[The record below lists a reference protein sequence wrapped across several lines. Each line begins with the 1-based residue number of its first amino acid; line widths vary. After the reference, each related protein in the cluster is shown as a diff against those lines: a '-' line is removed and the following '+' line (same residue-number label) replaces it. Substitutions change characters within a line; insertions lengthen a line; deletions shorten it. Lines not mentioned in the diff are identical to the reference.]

1 MRRSAFLGGA
11 CALAAVPRR
20 VGAAPER
27 IDLSATVANIPAVTG
42 VVVRTLNPA
51 QPPLVSV
58 RPDEEFYAASIIKL
72 GIMLALFR
80 AYDAGLVRPSDT
92 VRTRA
97 DDLIGGSDVLTGHPA
112 GEAWRLDTLVGA
124 MIRVSDNAAAN
135 TLISTL
141 GIDVINR
148 EMHRAGMTRSHLAR
162 KFSDSVPPGYV
173 SKNVVTPRDIAT
185 LLFGI
190 EHGAREGFSTVAS
203 VPACRG
209 MLQVLL
215 TNDDDSKI
223 ARGLPRGTPVAHKTG
238 EIDGTR
244 NDGAVVDPFGD
255 TPYVIVALTRDVRD
269 TSAANAG
276 IAAIAR
282 RVDAVVRS

>member
-1 MRRSAFLGGA
+1 MRRSAFISGA
-11 CALAAVPRR
+11 CALGAIPRPARAA
-20 VGAAPER
+20 AES
-27 IDLSATVANIPAVTG
+27 IDLADIIGDIPAVTG
-42 VVVRTLNPA
+42 VVVRTLDPA
-51 QPPLVSV
+51 QRPLVHV
-58 RPDEEFYAASIIKL
+58 RADEHFAAASIIKL
-72 GIMLALFR
+72 GIMLAVFR
-80 AYDAGLVRPSDT
+80 AYDAGTASPADT

-97 DDLIGGSDVLTGHPA
+97 EDLIGGSDVLGGHRA

-135 TLISTL
+135 TLISAF
-141 GIDVINR
+141 GIDAINR
-148 EMHRAGMTRSHLAR
+148 SMHRAGMLRSHLAR

-173 SKNVVTPRDIAT
+173 SRNVVTPADIAT

-203 VPACRG
+203 AVACRG
-209 MLQVLL
+209 MLNVLL

-223 ARGLPRGTPVAHKTG
+223 ARGLPHGTPVAHKTG

-269 TSAANAG
+269 TAAANAG

-282 RVDAVVRS
+282 RVDASMRG